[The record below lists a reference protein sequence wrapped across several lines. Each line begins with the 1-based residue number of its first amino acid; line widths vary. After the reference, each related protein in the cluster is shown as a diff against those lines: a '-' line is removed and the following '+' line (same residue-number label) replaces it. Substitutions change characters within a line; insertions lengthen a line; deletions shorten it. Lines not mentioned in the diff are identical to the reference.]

1 MSYRYYAESIEVYN
15 ERTGEWSEQWLVSD
29 DQREGI
35 SGRTFEWLFEVICK
49 NEDHAHQV
57 AKVFNSLIPA
67 YQDFSQEVA
76 IKAAEDIYNG
86 LWFLD
91 NFVLKAGE

>member
-1 MSYRYYAESIEVYN
+1 MSYRYYAESIEVCN
-15 ERTGEWSEQWLVSD
+15 GSNGEWKEQWLVSD
-29 DQREGI
+29 WERFG
-35 SGRTFEWLFEVICK
+35 WVFEVKCK
-49 NEDHAHQV
+49 NKEHAQQV

-67 YQDFSQEVA
+67 YQDFSQEVG

-91 NFVLKAGE
+91 NFVLKAGA